1 VYGDDR
7 RALSLKWDAPNGRT
21 VNLGIIQRDGQV
33 FTNEAGMAT
42 TEDFGRRYNEALA
55 SVWGGTVAP
64 MRWGAH
70 TKWQVR
76 LGGKIPRVTEVA
88 SRLDAWA
95 EVLRRQ
101 LPQLAAQTG
110 ED

>member
-1 VYGDDR
+1 
-7 RALSLKWDAPNGRT
+7 

-33 FTNEAGMAT
+33 WTSEAGMGS

-55 SVWGGTVAP
+55 SAWDGTVDP
-64 MRWGAH
+64 MPWGAH

-76 LGGKIPRVTEVA
+76 LGGRIPRVESIA

-101 LPQLAAQTG
+101 LPQLAAQTKG
-110 ED
+110 A